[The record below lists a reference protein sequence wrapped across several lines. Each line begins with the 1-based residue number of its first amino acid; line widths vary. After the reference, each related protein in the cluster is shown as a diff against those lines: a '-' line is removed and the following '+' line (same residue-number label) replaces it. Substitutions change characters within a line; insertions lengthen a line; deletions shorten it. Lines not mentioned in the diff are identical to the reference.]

1 MECRAWQVPEDSVVV
16 PAIGRVR
23 LTPTSHSNEHLHPS
37 IYIVVIKCK
46 ILMHISV
53 TGVINL

>member
-1 MECRAWQVPEDSVVV
+1 VV